1 MRVESAYSP
10 ISEPSPWWLK
20 GLAIFMGIITLFM
33 VLGTISAIAS
43 PIIIDRLLP
52 VDYEEVEPYPVD
64 GSEEEKAEWSENEVF
79 WNEVV
84 EYYDEMGGLME
95 IQGVHSGILVIVGLF
110 STLVLWRGDRDLGIK
125 LVGSWIAI
133 NAIGGA
139 GLFWMFMRIGLIPD
153 FTMNSQDVEVID
165 LSFVENLTLVIG
177 WGQIIICNGF
187 FVAILA
193 LVSMKSKPE
202 VMLDARSDSP
212 VS

>member
-1 MRVESAYSP
+1 MESAYSP

-125 LVGSWIAI
+125 LVGTWIAI

>member
-1 MRVESAYSP
+1 MRVESPYSP

-43 PIIIDRLLP
+43 PIIIDRVLP
-52 VDYEEVEPYPVD
+52 ADYEEVEPYPVD
-64 GSEEEKAEWSENEVF
+64 GSEEEKAEWSENELF

-84 EYYDEMGGLME
+84 EYYDELGGLME
-95 IQGVHSGILVIVGLF
+95 IQGLHSGILAIVGLF

-139 GLFWMFMRIGLIPD
+139 GLFWMFMRIGVIPD
-153 FTMNSQDVEVID
+153 FTMNSQDVEMID

-177 WGQIIICNGF
+177 WGQIIICNGIF
-187 FVAILA
+187 LAILA

-202 VMLDARSDSP
+202 VVLRE
-212 VS
+212 

>member
-1 MRVESAYSP
+1 MRVESPYSP

-52 VDYEEVEPYPVD
+52 ADYEEVEPYPVD
-64 GSEEEKAEWSENEVF
+64 GSEEEKAEWSENELF

-84 EYYDEMGGLME
+84 EYYDELGGLME
-95 IQGVHSGILVIVGLF
+95 IQGLHSGILAIVGLF

-139 GLFWMFMRIGLIPD
+139 GLFWMFMRIGVIPD
-153 FTMNSQDVEVID
+153 FTMNSQDVEMID

-177 WGQIIICNGF
+177 WGQIIICNGIF
-187 FVAILA
+187 LAILA

-202 VMLDARSDSP
+202 VVLRE
-212 VS
+212 